1 MIDVIMHSRVELA
14 DLPSTLGAKSESEKR
29 KPMAFVGSRIFLT
42 VICAV
47 LAAIVGYLDYLTGYE
62 QSLLLFYLVPIAL
75 ATWFG
80 SFGLGLAFSI
90 FSVLVW
96 VASDIL
102 AGIAVVGFWN
112 IGMALS
118 AYTVFTFLL
127 AKLRVLLNE
136 LEDRVRERT
145 KALRREIAERERLDR
160 EISTVADRERRRI
173 GQELHDSVCQHLTG
187 TALVAQSLR
196 DKLEGRSAS
205 EVGEADKVIDYIE
218 QGIDLSRNL
227 ARGFFAPELDV
238 EGLPFALR
246 SLAEN
251 MSERFHVPCTFA
263 GDESVR
269 VSDAT
274 VATQLYRIAQ
284 EAVMNAVKHAQ
295 ARSIRIGLFR
305 NASAVT
311 LNVQD
316 DGVGLPARLP
326 EPQGLGLRLMS
337 HGAALLGAEFSMS
350 RNPDKGTTVT
360 CKVPVPNELE

>member
-1 MIDVIMHSRVELA
+1 MA
-14 DLPSTLGAKSESEKR
+14 DLPPTLGPRSESER
-29 KPMAFVGSRIFLT
+29 WKPFVFASSRIFLAA
-42 VICAV
+42 ICAV
-47 LAAIVGYLDYLTGYE
+47 LAGVVGYLDYLTGYE

-80 SFGLGLAFSI
+80 SFGLGLVFSI

-118 AYTVFTFLL
+118 AYAVFTFLL
-127 AKLRVLLNE
+127 AKLRALLNE

-205 EVGEADKVIDYIE
+205 EVGEADKVVDYIE

-238 EGLPFALR
+238 EGLSFALR

-251 MSERFHVPCTFA
+251 VSDRFHVPCTFA

-269 VSDAT
+269 VADAT

-295 ARSIRIGLFR
+295 AGSIRIGLFR

-316 DGVGLPARLP
+316 DGVGLPTRLP

-337 HGAALLGAEFSMS
+337 HGAALLGAEFSVS
-350 RNPDKGTTVT
+350 RNPDKGTSVT
-360 CKVPVPNELE
+360 CKVPVANELE